1 MISILWFTYLVSSPP
16 LVRGMSFFFVF
27 FLSWKYSVLF
37 PFTDP
42 PSPCLEAC
50 KPRASPSQA
59 IIESF
64 PSQPW
69 FASCMSLAL
78 SLTILYF
85 GSTVLHA
92 CLSACWK
99 AVWGFR
105 HERCSD
111 RWRAVSAIY
120 VSLRCATPH
129 YSFHTAS
136 SLPQPTY
143 ETSHISTCTTCHRT
157 CTTSVASDAPFCSWI
172 ERPCPFLTGY
182 PFCQGLDLRGLL
194 PHTGTYW
201 HLPAIALQQ
210 YQTQCTRQSTQ
221 APDAS
226 TKILLIGHPTPVR
239 LRLALQWPAH
249 IPIHGNPSSS
259 LEYFFSNRLTSNHEH
274 GYRHCRFK
282 PQ

>member
-1 MISILWFTYLVSSPP
+1 MP
-16 LVRGMSFFFVF
+16 RG
-27 FLSWKYSVLF
+27 LQA
-37 PFTDP
+37 T
-42 PSPCLEAC
+42 
-50 KPRASPSQA
+50 ASPSQA

-64 PSQPW
+64 SSQPW
-69 FASCMSLAL
+69 FISCMSLAL
-78 SLTILYF
+78 SLTILHF

-129 YSFHTAS
+129 YSFHTTS

-143 ETSHISTCTTCHRT
+143 ETSHISICTTCHRT

-172 ERPCPFLTGY
+172 ETMSLFDWLSVLPGPRPGGTSATYRHLLALTCY
-182 PFCQGLDLRGLL
+182 RIQK
-194 PHTGTYW
+194 
-201 HLPAIALQQ
+201 

-226 TKILLIGHPTPVR
+226 TKILFH
-239 LRLALQWPAH
+239 WPSD
-249 IPIHGNPSSS
+249 PQSDS
-259 LEYFFSNRLTSNHEH
+259 L
-274 GYRHCRFK
+274 
-282 PQ
+282 

>member
-1 MISILWFTYLVSSPP
+1 MFCS
-16 LVRGMSFFFVF
+16 
-27 FLSWKYSVLF
+27 LS
-37 PFTDP
+37 DP

-64 PSQPW
+64 SSQPW

-85 GSTVLHA
+85 GSTGLHA

-143 ETSHISTCTTCHRT
+143 ETSHISTCTTCHHT

-172 ERPCPFLTGY
+172 ETMSFFDWLSVLPGPRPERT
-182 PFCQGLDLRGLL
+182 
-194 PHTGTYW
+194 TATYR
-201 HLPAIALQQ
+201 HLIALTCYRITKVPDTM
-210 YQTQCTRQSTQ
+210 YQTKYPGPRRFDQDPTHWPSDPQS
-221 APDAS
+221 D
-226 TKILLIGHPTPVR
+226 
-239 LRLALQWPAH
+239 
-249 IPIHGNPSSS
+249 S
-259 LEYFFSNRLTSNHEH
+259 L
-274 GYRHCRFK
+274 
-282 PQ
+282 